1 MSAPARPLPVVIDT
15 DPGIDDV
22 LALLL
27 ALASPE
33 LEVRAV
39 VTVYGNATLPRTT
52 RNARD
57 VVRRTGRNIPV
68 VAGAARPLVRP
79 LVTAPETHGP
89 EGAGYAAVPP
99 AADEPGDALALLHV
113 LAAAP
118 EPVLLLTLGPL
129 TNLAHALAGDA
140 GLVRRSLRGHL
151 AMAGSLTAQGTAT
164 ARSEFNSWC
173 DPEAARAVLEARL
186 DTGWIGLD
194 VTRQS
199 RLTSAEVEALDGS
212 DRQRWLRDLLRFY
225 VEFHRGREGFDGCV
239 VNDPV
244 IVAEAFRP
252 GMVGFEPATL
262 RVECGDGPER
272 GRTAPD
278 PAGVPARFGRGLD
291 VPAMRTLLD
300 RRVLSPISWREDD

>member
-1 MSAPARPLPVVIDT
+1 MSATARPIPVVIDT

-33 LEVRAV
+33 LEVRAI
-39 VTVYGNATLPRTT
+39 VTVYGNVTLSHTT
-52 RNARD
+52 RNAREI
-57 VVRRTGRNIPV
+57 VRRTGRRVPV
-68 VAGAARPLVRP
+68 VAGSARPLQRP
-79 LVTAPETHGP
+79 LVTAPDTHGT
-89 EGAGYAAVPP
+89 EGTGFAAVPP
-99 AADEPGDALALLHV
+99 AGDEPGDPLALYHV
-113 LAAAP
+113 LAASR

-129 TNLAHALAGDA
+129 TNLAHALARDPA
-140 GLVRRSLRGHL
+140 MVRRALRGHL
-151 AMAGSLTAQGTAT
+151 AMAGSLTARGTAT
-164 ARSEFNSWC
+164 PRSEFNSWC
-173 DPEAARAVLEARL
+173 DPEAAAAVLAARL

-199 RLTSAEVEALDGS
+199 RLTHPEVEALEDG

-225 VEFHRGREGFDGCV
+225 VEFHRAHEGFDGCV

-252 GMVGFEPATL
+252 GLVRFEPARL
-262 RVECGDGPER
+262 RVDCGEGSER

-278 PAGVPARFGRGLD
+278 PAGIPARFGRGLD
-291 VPAMRTLLD
+291 VAAMRALL
-300 RRVLSPISWREDD
+300 RERVLSPTSWGADD